1 MLDFAPGFEF
11 MGYTIRRREKQ
22 GMGLAVN
29 ETDHDMI
36 NLSMQK

>member
-1 MLDFAPGFEF
+1 MLEIAVGCEV

-22 GMGLAVN
+22 GVGLAVN